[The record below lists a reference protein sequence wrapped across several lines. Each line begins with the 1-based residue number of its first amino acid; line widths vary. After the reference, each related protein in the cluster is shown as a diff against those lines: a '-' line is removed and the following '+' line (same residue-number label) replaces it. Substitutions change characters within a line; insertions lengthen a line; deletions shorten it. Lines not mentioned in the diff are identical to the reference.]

1 MKILITGG
9 QGFLGTRFK
18 KIFEKKYE
26 ILNPGS
32 RELDITDKNAV
43 FNYFKVNK
51 PNIVFHFAAIAET
64 DFCNEHKEI
73 AEKINIQGAVFVGEA
88 CKEYNSKLIFASTEQ
103 VFNGNIENGPY
114 KEEDIAI
121 PSTVYGQNK
130 LDAEKKLKEIL
141 DELWILRFTWI
152 FGLPEYQLDTPAEIL
167 NSTIKSIIKDKKI
180 EIAANEF
187 RGMAY
192 VYDIVKN
199 LEKVFNLPYGT
210 YHFGSE
216 NNIERYEIVKYI
228 FTLLSTEEKFNRL
241 VKKVP
246 NKYGDKRDLRL
257 DCSKI
262 KKYGINFPITK
273 DSIKN
278 CLVDFGYIKE

>member
-9 QGFLGTRFK
+9 QGFVGKRFK
-18 KIFEKKYE
+18 KVFQEKYE

-32 RELDITDKNAV
+32 KELDITDRNAI
-43 FNYFKVNK
+43 FNYFKEHK
-51 PNIVFHFAAIAET
+51 PDVVFHFAAIAET
-64 DFCNEHKEI
+64 NFCNENKEL
-73 AEKINIQGAVFVGEA
+73 AEKINVEGAIFVGEA
-88 CKEYNSKLIFASTEQ
+88 CKEYGSKLVFASTEQ
-103 VFNGNIENGPY
+103 VFNGNSEIGPY
-114 KEEDIAI
+114 KEEHIGI
-121 PSTVYGQNK
+121 PNTVYGQNK
-130 LDAEKKLKEIL
+130 LDAEIKLKKIL
-141 DELWILRFTWI
+141 NELWILRFTWI

-180 EIAANEF
+180 EIASNEF

-216 NNIERYEIVKYI
+216 NNLERYDVVKYI
-228 FTLLSTEEKFNRL
+228 FSLLSTEEKFNSL
-241 VKKVP
+241 VIKTP
-246 NKYGDKRDLRL
+246 NKYGDRRDLRL

-262 KKYGINFPITK
+262 KKYGIEFSDTK
-273 DSIKN
+273 DSIKT
-278 CLVDFGYIKE
+278 CLIDFGYIKE